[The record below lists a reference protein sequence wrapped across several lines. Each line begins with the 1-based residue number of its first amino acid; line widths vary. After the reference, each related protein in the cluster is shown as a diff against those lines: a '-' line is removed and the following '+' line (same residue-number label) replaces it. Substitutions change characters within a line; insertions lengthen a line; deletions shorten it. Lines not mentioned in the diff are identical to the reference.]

1 MGLSDLDWNQN
12 IDLLPQGGITLED
25 SPYSR
30 NLVENI
36 LTTSNFYSSLSNLM
50 SLTPSKELFLR
61 TLCCKLS
68 ALKSVY
74 QNLLSTE
81 LDLGP

>member
-36 LTTSNFYSSLSNLM
+36 LTTSNFDSSLSTLM

-61 TLCCKLS
+61 ALCCKLS

-74 QNLLSTE
+74 
-81 LDLGP
+81 